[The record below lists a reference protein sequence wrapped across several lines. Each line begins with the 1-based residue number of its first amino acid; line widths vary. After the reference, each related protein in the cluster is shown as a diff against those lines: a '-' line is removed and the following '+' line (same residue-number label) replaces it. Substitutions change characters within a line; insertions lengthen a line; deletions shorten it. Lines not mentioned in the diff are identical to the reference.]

1 MKRKALPFL
10 FALLFV
16 QLTAISKQIPGS
28 YDTIYETRTNGK
40 HLLINHGSHHS
51 IYDIDG
57 DSLLSSIGGSG
68 FAAATE
74 NNFHYYAN
82 DSLFKCDIKTGNVL
96 MALPILKELNIDRR
110 DFWDV
115 ISYSTEKFIIRTK
128 NSFYLLES
136 IENGYDI
143 QLLFNVED
151 DFIPS
156 NNVGIYYNDGQII
169 YLDDDGNPKSFP
181 HEFETGVRVFSY
193 SGDHIIYH
201 LKEDHIDYLA
211 SYNIRTKTKKRIEQS
226 EAYKFVIVGDKVV
239 TYSGFIWVSVSVMS
253 FDLFRYF
260 DIQIADYP
268 VNFLTPIDDSKLA
281 ATSTQNSKTFIYDI
295 DTGLIKLVN
304 RFSASID
311 AIVFSEDSRYL
322 GVINPTL
329 VDDFGT
335 KVFKVID
342 MLSRDII
349 YEYYYS
355 TENFVEELFYN
366 KEHGFVFQSSDYEI
380 GSFIPNSDT
389 EVKRLI
395 KTEKEITAHN
405 LNDEY
410 LFVGHD
416 NQFDMYKLLDMK
428 DIYSIET
435 DGKIDLIRYNS
446 KFVIFN
452 SLIGFKN
459 NGRESALFRLDLND
473 FESDS
478 IFLGNHIN
486 LKLGSLTAPL
496 FGFNEK
502 FMFQIEN
509 HNYVWFLKLD
519 EESLGENRVL
529 NGEKFGAIVAVNDS
543 VYICSSRDEPHFIK
557 KVKFNYD
564 DLEYEVLEDY
574 QISFNKI
581 KSHDGGEFKPDI
593 RRLSVNDKY
602 IAYADDVENTIR
614 IIEDNDL
621 VTTVETYETIDYD
634 EFNQMLESGLYEVNV
649 YDLNGRELFNETSS
663 NFGIEKLDRNR
674 PYLINI
680 YNDNTNK
687 VFKLIR

>member
-1 MKRKALPFL
+1 MIRKTLLIL
-10 FALLFV
+10 FVLLFV

-28 YDTIYETRTNGK
+28 YNGIMETRTNGK
-40 HLLINHGSHHS
+40 HLLVNYGYHHS
-51 IYDIDG
+51 IYDVAG

-68 FAAATE
+68 IAAATE

-96 MALPILKELNIDRR
+96 MAFPILKELNIDRR

-136 IENGYDI
+136 IEDGYDI

-169 YLDDDGNPKSFP
+169 YLDDDGNPRSFP

-193 SGDHIIYH
+193 SGDYIIYN
-201 LKEDHIDYLA
+201 LKEDNIDYLA
-211 SYNIRTKTKKRIEQS
+211 SFNIKTKIKRRIQQR
-226 EAYKFVIVGDKVV
+226 EAFKFVIVGDKVV
-239 TYSGFIWVSVSVMS
+239 TYSGILWVSLSVMS
-253 FDLFRYF
+253 FDLFKYF
-260 DIQIADYP
+260 DTRIADYP

-335 KVFKVID
+335 RVFKVID

-349 YEYYYS
+349 YEYYFT
-355 TENFVEELFYN
+355 TEKFVGEIFYN
-366 KEHGFVFQSSDYEI
+366 KEYGFVFQSGDYEL
-380 GSFIPNSDT
+380 SSYLPNSDT

-416 NQFDMYKLLDMK
+416 KSFDFYDLKNMDN
-428 DIYSIET
+428 IYSKET
-435 DGKIDLIRYNS
+435 NGVITFFRYNS
-446 KFVIFN
+446 KFVFAYDRTRL
-452 SLIGFKN
+452 SYDEFK
-459 NGRESALFRLDLND
+459 STLFRLNINDFALDSLDLNKYID
-473 FESDS
+473 
-478 IFLGNHIN
+478 I
-486 LKLGSLTAPL
+486 KLGSLTAPL
-496 FGFNEK
+496 FGINEK
-502 FMFQIEN
+502 YLYQISDNEK
-509 HNYVWFLKLD
+509 VWFLRID
-519 EESLGENRVL
+519 QESLGENRVL
-529 NGEKFGAIVAVNDS
+529 YGEEFGTILAINDS
-543 VYICSSRDEPHFIK
+543 VFICSSRNEPHFIK
-557 KVKFNYD
+557 KVQFNYD
-564 DLEYEVLEDY
+564 ELEYEVLEEY

-581 KSHDGGEFKPDI
+581 KSHDGDEFKPDI

-602 IAYADDVENTIR
+602 IAYVDDVENTIR

-634 EFNQMLESGLYEVNV
+634 EFILMLESGLYEVNV
-649 YDLNGRELFNETSS
+649 YDLNGRELYNETSS
-663 NFGIEKLDRNR
+663 NFSIEKLERNR